1 MRARVTGADVARAA
15 GVSRATVSYVLNNT
29 AGQTITPETRRRV
42 LDAAKRL
49 GYVPSMA
56 GRTLRR
62 GHSDLV
68 MWVLPD
74 WPIGAEAG
82 KLIEALTQEAGR
94 RGFTLAVVQEGAA
107 SLATTLATLA
117 PAAIIA
123 MHDLPAPLRRIARDA
138 GVPIASHWQGATRT
152 AQPGLPAFAQQA
164 WHVGAAQV
172 HYLAEGGHTRIGYLF
187 PDDPRV
193 RAIADHR
200 LAGARDAAHA
210 AGLPAL
216 RKRTVSLDR
225 VRLGALAVA
234 WRAAGVTAVAAYN
247 DEWAM
252 GLLAGMHQVGLNAPD
267 DLAVIGCDNVLTA
280 PVASP
285 PLTTIDQ
292 DMAISAVNIMN
303 EVQRTLGQEPRA
315 ADAAHPL
322 ARVIV
327 RVSA

>member
-15 GVSRATVSYVLNNT
+15 GVSRATVSYVLNDT
-29 AGQTITPETRRRV
+29 TGQTITPATRRRV
-42 LDAAKRL
+42 LDAAKHL

-82 KLIEALTQEAGR
+82 KLIEALTHEAGR
-94 RGFTLAVVQEGAA
+94 RGFTLAVVQEGATP
-107 SLATTLATLA
+107 LATTLATLA

-123 MHDLPAPLRRIARDA
+123 MHDLPAALRRIAREA
-138 GVPIASHWQGATRT
+138 GVPIASQWQGAAHTT
-152 AQPGLPAFAQQA
+152 QPALAAFAQQA

-172 HYLAEGGHTRIGYLF
+172 EYLAAHGHTRIGYLF

-193 RAIADHR
+193 RAIAEHR
-200 LAGARDAAHA
+200 LAGARDAARA

-216 RKRTVSLDR
+216 RKRTVSLDP
-225 VRLGALAVA
+225 VRLGTLAQEWVA
-234 WRAAGVTAVAAYN
+234 SGVTAVSAYN

-252 GLLAGMHQVGLNAPD
+252 GLLAGMHRVGLDAPD

-292 DMAISAVNIMN
+292 DMALSAVNIMN
-303 EVQRTLGQEPRA
+303 EVQRTLGQQPLV
-315 ADAAHPL
+315 ADVVHPL
-322 ARVIV
+322 ARVVV